1 VGFPE
6 QVHGPHAH
14 VLDQPPDVGGSAA
27 SLGVAGVDALVTRLP
42 GTPIAVLVADCMPV
56 LLGDPVNRV
65 VGAAHAGRRGLAQG
79 VLQATVT
86 AMQSLGAEPAV
97 TTAVIGP
104 AICGRCYEVPAQ
116 MQAEVEASILGT
128 ASRTRQGTPTA
139 GTDGR
144 PDGSPGWSCWI
155 AMAEQPTA
163 EPAGADR
170 LDELRANLADVEE
183 RIAAACRAAGR
194 SRTELTLIAVTKTF
208 PAEDVRGLAEIGL
221 IDVGENRDQEAAP
234 KHAECADLGLRWH
247 FVGQLQRNKARSVAE
262 YADVVHSIDRPALVE
277 SLSRAAES
285 AGRTV
290 TGLVQ
295 VDLDPATQ
303 ANRAGADP
311 VEVRDLADR
320 VAAAPGLLLGG
331 VMAVAPLGADPGA
344 AFARLAAV
352 AEQVRAAHPQ
362 ALVVSAGMSGD
373 LESAVANGATHLR
386 IGTALLGRRSV
397 PLG

>member
-1 VGFPE
+1 
-6 QVHGPHAH
+6 
-14 VLDQPPDVGGSAA
+14 
-27 SLGVAGVDALVTRLP
+27 
-42 GTPIAVLVADCMPV
+42 
-56 LLGDPVNRV
+56 
-65 VGAAHAGRRGLAQG
+65 
-79 VLQATVT
+79 
-86 AMQSLGAEPAV
+86 
-97 TTAVIGP
+97 
-104 AICGRCYEVPAQ
+104 
-116 MQAEVEASILGT
+116 
-128 ASRTRQGTPTA
+128 
-139 GTDGR
+139 
-144 PDGSPGWSCWI
+144 
-155 AMAEQPTA
+155 MAEQPTA